1 MAAFGGRPLPVPAAA
16 AYGWQWFE
24 ATSFGGIVVAVL
36 WTAVAAAGM
45 LYWRRLAVAGS
56 CVLLAG
62 LILDAGHQT
71 AAGGPY
77 EIGASW
83 WKLLFATLIT
93 GSALL
98 AALPALARAE
108 NVLLGADPLPSYP
121 GLAVRCAASR
131 SGAHLADRHSGPES
145 CRAPTDDHPPHAC
158 RHVPGT
164 RCLWIGIFGTEY
176 PLLFYPTGL
185 PTGLTTWQWPA
196 AIVAASVLCLVIGL
210 TCLSWYE
217 RKLRRRGAPA

>member
-1 MAAFGGRPLPVPAAA
+1 MAAFAARPLPVPTAA

-45 LYWRRLAVAGS
+45 LYWRRLAVPGS

-98 AALPALARAE
+98 AALPALARR
-108 NVLLGADPLPSYP
+108 PTTFISRP
-121 GLAVRCAASR
+121 GCPVRCQPVWCS
-131 SGAHLADRHSGPES
+131 S
-145 CRAPTDDHPPHAC
+145 C
-158 RHVPGT
+158 
-164 RCLWIGIFGTEY
+164 
-176 PLLFYPTGL
+176 
-185 PTGLTTWQWPA
+185 
-196 AIVAASVLCLVIGL
+196 
-210 TCLSWYE
+210 
-217 RKLRRRGAPA
+217 